1 MKRMK
6 LILIAF
12 LLSTIIVAQP
22 KGHLVIIGGGSI
34 PEYIV
39 EKFVELAGGNNS
51 KFLIIPL
58 ASGVPVESANSFAKR
73 LQNVGCRNI
82 EFIFGDNSTID
93 SDSNLLK
100 LENIKGVYFT
110 GGDQSRLTKAL
121 LGSRLLEKIKEIYN
135 KGGVIGGTSAGAAV
149 MSSVM
154 ITGEE
159 LINKDTVNV
168 FNTITKGN
176 IKTAEGFG
184 FIKNAIVDQ
193 HFLKRKRTNRL
204 ISIVLEKPNLIGI
217 GIDESTAIIA
227 KPNNS
232 FEVLGESLVTVFDAR
247 NSTDISTDKLG
258 HQSAKNIKVHLLKS
272 GDRYSFLTKSELRKA
287 KRK

>member
-1 MKRMK
+1 MKRIK
-6 LILIAF
+6 LILFTI
-12 LLSTIIVAQP
+12 LISTIIFAQP
-22 KGHLVIIGGGSI
+22 KGNLVIIGGGSI
-34 PEYIV
+34 PENII
-39 EKFVELAGGNNS
+39 EKYVELAGGNNS

-73 LQNVGCRNI
+73 LKNIGCSNI
-82 EFIFGDNSTID
+82 EFIFGDNTTVD

-100 LENIKGVYFT
+100 VENVKGVYFT

-121 LGSRLLEKIKEIYN
+121 LGSKLLERIKEIYN
-135 KGGVIGGTSAGAAV
+135 KGGVIAGTSAGAAV

-168 FNTITKGN
+168 FNSITKGN

-184 FIKNAIVDQ
+184 LIKNAIVDQ

-227 KPNNS
+227 NPDNS
-232 FEVLGESLVTVFDAR
+232 FEVLGESLVTIFDAR
-247 NSTDISTDKLG
+247 NSTDISTDKSG
-258 HQSAKNIKVHLLKS
+258 HQSAKNIKMHLLKN
-272 GDRYSFLTKSELRKA
+272 GDKYSFSIKSELRKA

>member
-1 MKRMK
+1 MKRIK
-6 LILIAF
+6 LILFTI
-12 LLSTIIVAQP
+12 LISTIIFAQS

-34 PEYIV
+34 PENII
-39 EKFVELAGGNNS
+39 EKYVELTGGIDS
-51 KFLIIPL
+51 KILIIPL

-73 LQNVGCRNI
+73 LRNAGCSNI
-82 EFIFGDNSTID
+82 EFVFGDNTTID

-100 LENIKGVYFT
+100 LENVKGVYFT

-121 LGSRLLEKIKEIYN
+121 LGSKLLERIKEIYY

-168 FNTITKGN
+168 FNSITKGN

-204 ISIVLEKPNLIGI
+204 ISIVLARPNLIGI

-227 KPNNS
+227 SPDNT

-247 NSTDISTDKLG
+247 NSTHISTDKSG
-258 HQSAKNIKVHLLKS
+258 HQSAKNIKMSLLKS
-272 GDRYSFLTKSELRKA
+272 GDKYSFSTKSELRKA